1 MVQLIQQTKGKDTM
15 TTNTPTAPPPGERP
29 LDRSKL
35 RDAIRK
41 LGDEYAFYMLHDALE
56 LLPERELEKL
66 VGRYLR
72 VDQLRQQDGSGGAE
86 PLLSQVRTFD
96 RESRAG
102 KYYEDFRVNSGNCT
116 VLSTGTRAF
125 IVECHRLLDAC
136 VEHVARDGEPGET
149 SEAFELVF
157 APLRYIDECH
167 DDVVFF
173 ADEGGAWQVE
183 VRWEKVL
190 PSWLSCLARVASAED
205 YATRVITV
213 LEGIDEPLR
222 PGQLRAALERGN
234 ADQWTA
240 LATLATERPK
250 RRL

>member
-1 MVQLIQQTKGKDTM
+1 MTK
-15 TTNTPTAPPPGERP
+15 NTSGAPPPGERL

-35 RDAIRK
+35 RDAIRR
-41 LGDEYAFYMLHDALE
+41 LGDDYVFYMLHDALE

-72 VDQLRQQDGSGGAE
+72 VDQLRQQHGSGGAVS
-86 PLLSQVRTFD
+86 LLSQVRTFD

-102 KYYEDFRVNSGNCT
+102 KYYEDFRVNSGNCNM
-116 VLSTGTRAF
+116 LSTGTRAF

-136 VEHVARDGEPGET
+136 VDQVARDGEPGEM
-149 SEAFELVF
+149 SEAFELIF
-157 APLRYIDECH
+157 ALLRYIDECH

-173 ADEGGAWQVE
+173 ADEGGAWQVG

-205 YATRVITV
+205 YAIRVVTV

-222 PGQLRAALERGN
+222 PGQLRAASERGN
-234 ADQWTA
+234 SDQRTA
-240 LATLATERPK
+240 LAALATERPK

>member
-1 MVQLIQQTKGKDTM
+1 M
-15 TTNTPTAPPPGERP
+15 TTASSDTPPPGERL
-29 LDRSKL
+29 LDRRKL
-35 RDAIRK
+35 RDAIRG
-41 LGDEYAFYMLHDALE
+41 LGDEYVFYMLHDALE
-56 LLPERELEKL
+56 LLPDHQLEKL

-72 VDQLRQQDGSGGAE
+72 VDQLREQEGSRGAV

-116 VLSTGTRAF
+116 MLSTGTRAF

-136 VEHVARDGEPGET
+136 VERVTREEEPGET
-149 SEAFELVF
+149 CEAFELIF
-157 APLRYIDECH
+157 GLLRYIDECH
-167 DDVVFF
+167 DDVLFF

-190 PSWLSCLARVASAED
+190 PSWLSCLARVASPED
-205 YATRVITV
+205 YATRVVTV

-222 PGQLRAALERGN
+222 PGQLRAALDRGSP
-234 ADQWTA
+234 DQRTA
-240 LATLATERPK
+240 LAALTAERWK
-250 RRL
+250 RWL